1 MHTHQNGQKIQLL
14 LFLQLYA
21 LRQHC
26 NDVSIARLL
35 QACLTT
41 SRGSCCSSYS

>member
-14 LFLQLYA
+14 LFQQLYA

-26 NDVSIARLL
+26 NECKYCTSVAGLSDNISRELL
-35 QACLTT
+35 QQL
-41 SRGSCCSSYS
+41 